1 MSNTIEKI
9 ETNIKKYNL
18 IKEGQN
24 ILIGLSGGPDSVML
38 FHVLR
43 IFKEKKNF
51 NLYAAHINHLYR
63 GEDAYKDEEFVRKL
77 CEDFNVQLYIKRQNA
92 SILAKENKI
101 TEEEAGREIRYG
113 FFNKILKEIGGGLI
127 ATAHNKNDQ
136 AETLLQRMIRG
147 TGIEG
152 LTGMD
157 YKQDNIIRP
166 LLNID
171 KEEILKYLEIN
182 SFNFCIDKT
191 NTEPIYGRN
200 KIRLEL
206 IPYIEKTFNENFQDT
221 LFRMSQNMKDDYKV
235 INQQVENDFSKCL
248 ILKDK
253 ERIIL
258 DIDTLKKYTKGIRS
272 RILRNSIEY
281 IKGNKVDVERKHID
295 YLDGF
300 MLKKETGKSIDLGD
314 SVVGEI
320 SYDKLIIRN
329 KGKIKNYMYNLEKG
343 INFIKEI
350 NKSIKVSHNGKN
362 TINEDENSIII
373 DSDKIKGQLKVRNR
387 QNGDKFQPLGMKGS
401 KKIKDYFID
410 EKIPAKLRN
419 EIPLICDDESII
431 WIVGYRMNHNYRIT
445 EKTLKTTKIEIVEV

>member
-1 MSNTIEKI
+1 MSNIIEKI
-9 ETNIKKYNL
+9 ETNIKKHNL

-24 ILIGLSGGPDSVML
+24 IIIGLSGGPDSVML
-38 FHVLR
+38 FHGLR
-43 IFKEKKNF
+43 TVKEKKNF
-51 NLYAAHINHLYR
+51 NIYAAHINHLYR

-77 CEDFNVQLYIKRQNA
+77 CKDFNIKLYIKRKNA

-171 KEEILKYLEIN
+171 KEEIINYLETN
-182 SFNFCIDKT
+182 NFKYCIDKT
-191 NTEPIYGRN
+191 NAEPIYGRN

-206 IPYIEKTFNENFQDT
+206 IPYIEKRFNKNFQDT
-221 LFRMSQNMKDDYKV
+221 IFRMSQNMKDDYK
-235 INQQVENDFSKCL
+235 IIKQQVEKNFSECL
-248 ILKDK
+248 ISKDQ

-258 DIDTLKKYTKGIRS
+258 DINTLKNYSKGIRS
-272 RILRNSIEY
+272 RILRNSIEH
-281 IKGNKVDVERKHID
+281 IKGNKIDVERKHID

-300 MLKKETGKSIDLGD
+300 MLKKETGKSIDLGNN
-314 SVVGEI
+314 VVGET

-329 KGKIKNYMYNLEKG
+329 KDRIKDFVYNLKKG
-343 INFIKEI
+343 TNFIQEI
-350 NKSIKVSHNGKN
+350 NISIKVSQNGN
-362 TINEDENSIII
+362 NSINEDKNSILI
-373 DSDKIKGQLKVRNR
+373 DSDKIKGKLKVRNR

-410 EKIPAKLRN
+410 EKIPAKLRD
-419 EIPLICDDESII
+419 EIPLVCDDENII

-445 EKTLKTTKIEIVEV
+445 EKTLNTIKIEIVEV

>member
-1 MSNTIEKI
+1 MSNTIRKI
-9 ETNIKKYNL
+9 ETNIKKFNL
-18 IKEGQN
+18 IKEDQN

-38 FHVLR
+38 FHGLKK
-43 IFKEKKNF
+43 IKEKKNF

-63 GEDAYKDEEFVRKL
+63 GNDAYEDEEFVRKL
-77 CEDFNVQLYIKRQNA
+77 CGDFNIKLYVKRQNA
-92 SILAKENKI
+92 SILAKKNKI

-113 FFNKILKEIGGGLI
+113 FFNEILKKIGGGII

-136 AETLLQRMIRG
+136 VETLLQRMIRG

-157 YKQDNIIRP
+157 YKQENIIRP

-171 KEEILKYLEIN
+171 KEEIINYLKTNNIDY
-182 SFNFCIDKT
+182 CIDKT
-191 NTEPIYGRN
+191 NAEPIYGRN

-206 IPYIEKTFNENFQDT
+206 IPYIEKRFNKNFQDT
-221 LFRMSQNMKDDYKV
+221 LFRMSQNMKDDYEI
-235 INQQVENDFSKCL
+235 INKQVEKDFSECL
-248 ILKDK
+248 ILKEK
-253 ERIIL
+253 ENIIL
-258 DIDTLKKYTKGIRS
+258 DVDTLKNYPKGIRS

-314 SVVGEI
+314 NLVGEI
-320 SYDKLIIRN
+320 SYDKLIIKN
-329 KGKIKNYMYNLEKG
+329 KDKIKNYMYNLKKG
-343 INFIKEI
+343 INIIQEI
-350 NKSIKVSHNGKN
+350 NKSIKISQNGN
-362 TINEDENSIII
+362 NIINENKNSILI
-373 DSDKIKGQLKVRNR
+373 DSDKIKGHLKVRNR
-387 QNGDKFQPLGMKGS
+387 KNGDKFQPLGMKGS

-410 EKIPAKLRN
+410 EKIPAKLRD
-419 EIPLICDDESII
+419 EIPLICDDENII

-445 EKTLKTTKIEIVEV
+445 EKTLNTTKIEIVEV